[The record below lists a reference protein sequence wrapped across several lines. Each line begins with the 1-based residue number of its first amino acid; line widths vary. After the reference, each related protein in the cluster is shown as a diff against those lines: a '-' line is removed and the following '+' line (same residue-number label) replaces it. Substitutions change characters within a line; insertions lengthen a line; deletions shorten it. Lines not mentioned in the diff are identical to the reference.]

1 MITLKNKYGNN
12 SRLSFTKT
20 DNFNDT
26 KTENVYDDLAMI
38 RKCFTLVIVSLNQ
51 NIMTIETK

>member
-12 SRLSFTKT
+12 SRLLFTKT

-38 RKCFTLVIVSLNQ
+38 TKCLTLIIVSLNQ

>member
-12 SRLSFTKT
+12 SRLLFTKT

-38 RKCFTLVIVSLNQ
+38 TKCLTLVIVSLNQ

>member
-12 SRLSFTKT
+12 SRLLFTKT
-20 DNFNDT
+20 NDT

-38 RKCFTLVIVSLNQ
+38 RKCLTLVIVSLNQ